1 MKREALA
8 LASVLAAV
16 AACRGEAQKA
26 DATAPPV
33 QAASASA
40 GASLCAAHQAL
51 DTMDQRQAVPLLP
64 MMANHQKQMMRDH
77 LVSVQGIAD
86 GLARNDFAAI
96 ETAAK
101 KSGYSEQMGAMCSHM
116 GTGAPGFT
124 EQAITFHK
132 SADAIADA
140 ARSKDRDAVV
150 RGLAATLAT
159 CVGCHAKW
167 KQQIVDDG
175 TWARVSAGS
184 PARE

>member
-101 KSGYSEQMGAMCSHM
+101 KSGCSHM